1 MLDTKNICN
10 SLEKEGF
17 FVVKDYINP
26 TCCEDYIKILEK
38 LYVKR
43 QKNNLYTG
51 NHEYKV
57 MYNYFFEFPKLFN
70 LLYSKFTHKI
80 ISNLIDND
88 YVLISAAARNRQL
101 IGEVNNQILASGVGW
116 HNDARYVNN
125 KLIKPSFSY
134 FTILALDSFTK
145 YNGATQYVPQSHKK
159 SLRPK
164 RDGNYD
170 YKIFNAQQ
178 GSLIIMDTALWHRAG
193 NATKKRR
200 WAIFNMFSSWFI
212 KPYTD
217 FKTIYNADEIK
228 ELSPIARQL
237 LHFDSIPPSNHD
249 GARATLSRI
258 RENS

>member
-10 SLEKEGF
+10 SLDKEGF

-57 MYNYFFEFPKLFN
+57 MYNYFFEYPKLFN

-134 FTILALDSFTK
+134 FTILALILTSGKRADSSSTASIFFPESSKNKTSVAPFLIRFAIQSDLA
-145 YNGATQYVPQSHKK
+145 NGSDDAK
-159 SLRPK
+159 SSKVILEV
-164 RDGNYD
+164 
-170 YKIFNAQQ
+170 
-178 GSLIIMDTALWHRAG
+178 S
-193 NATKKRR
+193 
-200 WAIFNMFSSWFI
+200 
-212 KPYTD
+212 
-217 FKTIYNADEIK
+217 
-228 ELSPIARQL
+228 SPI
-237 LHFDSIPPSNHD
+237 
-249 GARATLSRI
+249 LSR
-258 RENS
+258 